1 MGLLGSK
8 AYVKQKEEL
17 FDKIGFCFNFDM
29 CGTALGANHIFVTG
43 EKELQT
49 FAEQY
54 CKLACYPAKITVVV
68 HSSDSAPFCDK
79 GIPALGLSRETTT
92 AEIHTIHDLS
102 ATLSEKAMQKN
113 VAFAIRLIGD
123 VANAAVLPVKK
134 GMPEETK
141 KELDKYFHRENEKEQ
156 QEKQMAGK

>member
-1 MGLLGSK
+1 
-8 AYVKQKEEL
+8 
-17 FDKIGFCFNFDM
+17 M
-29 CGTALGANHIFVTG
+29 CGTALGANRIFVTG
-43 EKELQT
+43 EKELET

-54 CKLACYPAKITVVV
+54 CKIACYSAKIVVVV

-92 AEIHTIHDLS
+92 AEIHTIHDLLP
-102 ATLSEKAMQKN
+102 TLSEKAMRKN
-113 VAFAIRLIGD
+113 VAFAVRMIGD

-141 KELDKYFHRENEKEQ
+141 KELDKYFHRENEKE
-156 QEKQMAGK
+156 EK

>member
-1 MGLLGSK
+1 M
-8 AYVKQKEEL
+8 
-17 FDKIGFCFNFDM
+17 
-29 CGTALGANHIFVTG
+29 
-43 EKELQT
+43 
-49 FAEQY
+49 
-54 CKLACYPAKITVVV
+54 
-68 HSSDSAPFCDK
+68 SAP
-79 GIPALGLSRETTT
+79 
-92 AEIHTIHDLS
+92 
-102 ATLSEKAMQKN
+102 LSEKAMQKN